1 MFFRR
6 LSSHL
11 IITCAVFCLVATYFI
26 WVIDATFLNA
36 AALNKALVSSGVP
49 SAIATTLPD
58 TLDTG
63 ENGQKP
69 DAEMKAKIAQ
79 VVTPAYVEHKIKEV
93 TTSLITFVR
102 NGQPQPVVELTDFP
116 TQIREAG
123 IEMNEEEAA
132 KFDKPIELNQSGSLD
147 KLPKYYQTFEL
158 AKYFGIMLFLILLG
172 VEWLVAEKGKKLRRI
187 GRVFLHAGIWFA
199 IFWASTV
206 FIPSRVLKQLNKDPN
221 AGSVQKVGAAVVD
234 TLQSL
239 LTPQL
244 LGAAIVC
251 LVFAAIIYVLRHG
264 KKHLD
269 TIQEVPTARIR
280 SSAMAK
286 MPTRH

>member
-36 AALNKALVSSGVP
+36 TSLNKALVSSGVP

-58 TLDTG
+58 KLEMG
-63 ENGQKP
+63 EDGKVA
-69 DAEMKAKIAQ
+69 DAEMKAKITQ
-79 VVTPAYVEHKIKEV
+79 VVTPAYVEHKIKEI

-123 IEMNEEEAA
+123 IELSEEEAA
-132 KFDKPIELNQSGSLD
+132 KFNKPIELNQSGSLD

-158 AKYFGIMLFLILLG
+158 AKYFGIILFLVLLG
-172 VEWLVAEKGKKLRRI
+172 VEWAVAEKGKKVRRI
-187 GRVFLHAGIWFA
+187 GRIFLHAGIWFA
-199 IFWASTV
+199 LFWTAVV
-206 FIPSRVLKQLNKDPN
+206 FIPSRLLQQLSKDPN
-221 AGSVQKVGAAVVD
+221 ASSLQDVGSAMLQ

-251 LVFAAIIYVLRHG
+251 FVFAAIAYILRHG
-264 KKHLD
+264 KKHLE
-269 TIQEVPTARIR
+269 TIKEVPTARIR
-280 SSAMAK
+280 TPAVAK